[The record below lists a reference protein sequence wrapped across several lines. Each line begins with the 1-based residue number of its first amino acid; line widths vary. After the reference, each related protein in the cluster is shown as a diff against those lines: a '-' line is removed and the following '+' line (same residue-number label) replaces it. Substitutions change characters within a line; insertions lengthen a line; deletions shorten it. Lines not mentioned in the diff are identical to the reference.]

1 MELDNVPFYGRHHQQ
16 FAFNHLSQLEQF
28 GEAGI
33 TGFGG
38 SWATGATQENTPNM
52 GFIPANRQY
61 TTMHRLLLSI
71 FSSGKLLP
79 TRYMPM
85 ELECTLGSNVDWLS
99 QASNAS
105 QTFAI
110 ENIQLLY
117 DAYSLD
123 EAVLDSFYKALLAN
137 RVLSIPTITVYQVVH
152 SIPANS
158 TSYSF
163 AAVRAFSRL
172 SHVWLT
178 FRGTGPRSQQFISP
192 TLTSGNGEAPQLW
205 DLAPSARLS
214 IGPKNWP
221 DASPVNTYP
230 ELFYMFQKALPG
242 VPNITRDDFFG
253 NAFTIVF
260 DVRRM
265 PSDPTSSIS
274 TRSGDLLRVDLQNLS
289 ANEATEC
296 YMTLFAFSVTAVR
309 ESGVTLLT

>member
-1 MELDNVPFYGRHHQQ
+1 M
-16 FAFNHLSQLEQF
+16 
-28 GEAGI
+28 
-33 TGFGG
+33 
-38 SWATGATQENTPNM
+38 
-52 GFIPANRQY
+52 
-61 TTMHRLLLSI
+61 
-71 FSSGKLLP
+71 
-79 TRYMPM
+79 
-85 ELECTLGSNVDWLS
+85 
-99 QASNAS
+99 
-105 QTFAI
+105 
-110 ENIQLLY
+110 
-117 DAYSLD
+117 
-123 EAVLDSFYKALLAN
+123 
-137 RVLSIPTITVYQVVH
+137 YQVVQT
-152 SIPANS
+152 IPPTS
-158 TSYSF
+158 TSFSF

-178 FRGTGPRSQQFISP
+178 FRGTGHRSGQFISP
-192 TLTSGNGEAPQLW
+192 TLTSGTGEKPQLW

-221 DASPVNTYP
+221 DASPANTTP

-289 ANEATEC
+289 ANEAQEC